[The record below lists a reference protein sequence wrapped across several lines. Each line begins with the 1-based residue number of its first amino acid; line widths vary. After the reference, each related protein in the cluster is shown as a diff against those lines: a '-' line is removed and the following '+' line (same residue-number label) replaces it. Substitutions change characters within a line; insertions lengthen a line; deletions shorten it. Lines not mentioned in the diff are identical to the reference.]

1 MADRLNPADRT
12 VAESDYETKFNRK
25 KEGSESEKNSD
36 VKSQESTP
44 DTNWKGEVKK
54 KTAGK
59 SDRKGV
65 FRFAGRHAGKLRR
78 GSPIAFVAVF
88 IIIGVWYSSVFAPNI
103 LLVNIKEMYTNDLA
117 DATIALDTYYKKI
130 MNYKIGRSNC
140 GDKESIKC
148 KLSTMS
154 RAQKQ
159 AFEKQGF
166 TVLGQK
172 VSEDNLDDQV
182 GNNDLP
188 EERYQ
193 VTAIIPPI
201 QSPGLIATGDMLFLY
216 ANLSSANKSLVYSV
230 FNPKSSFFMD
240 ARYRQVIKQRYN
252 MTKSPTVSGSTEQ
265 AVNKSFDKAVRNGGG
280 IDLYGRPDPK
290 NGISLGALSNP
301 VSLAQLQLFM
311 QPLALQANSFVGL
324 QCAWY
329 SFGKAVT
336 NNAKSAKAAT
346 VARFAMQYLKA
357 ADAIKAGVAEEIPTN
372 VLASKLAQ
380 STFGGY
386 NGPNATDSTM
396 YQSIV
401 FGELPI
407 PSIYGL
413 LFYLDTFDLIAALTP
428 AWSQIMASA
437 AAQGTASNVPGQLVM
452 PPLNLAGGD
461 REYCL
466 GGETLA
472 NHAAIKK
479 DLDTACYPQ
488 IEASATPGFQGTLE
502 GALEVA
508 HETCPP
514 PHYDDKERRQRG
526 EYIIQPSLKVTAETL
541 SPIVAAIFGANSL
554 AWANATSLL
563 FTSQTKG
570 VAASDALFAGTGQI
584 LGDMAMSRGM
594 MPSNA
599 LFMAEYLAHQKD
611 VEKDYEE
618 VARYNARKN
627 PFDPYNKFSFIGSIM
642 RKLTPVYDE
651 KAPLFAT
658 VANVMSLVSDGINRL
673 NPNANAIY
681 YLQPNPFNP
690 LRLSCP
696 DPEYLA
702 ILIMAD
708 TACNVR
714 YSFSRLELAA
724 QIDSVIDYMTD
735 THSDEYQEK
744 IEELTQRLAQTDP
757 EFGGDSLNV
766 GRQLAEVTAVANK
779 PYIDESTGRATP
791 NSEYD
796 KFLQYCVNRQDP
808 WGRSAMHVQY
818 KELSK
823 EQQRDRLE
831 DKAAGI
837 EPISPRDSGDPY
849 QRYPVAGYASITE
862 GASADQDWYTGKK
875 CTEQSEMLTNFRAW
889 TMICSVDGS
898 LSGGTDCT
906 DLDNAP
912 AANYSDAFYLNND
925 ILYTSWY

>member
-1 MADRLNPADRT
+1 MAKNSFNPAEKT
-12 VAESDYETKFNRK
+12 SAESDYESKFNPK
-25 KEGSESEKNSD
+25 KKDGTTENSND
-36 VKSQESTP
+36 VKSQESAP
-44 DTNWKGEVKK
+44 DVNWKGQIK
-54 KTAGK
+54 K
-59 SDRKGV
+59 SDKEASKKGILKLT
-65 FRFAGRHAGKLRR
+65 GRRSGKLRK
-78 GSPIAFVAVF
+78 GSSIIFVVVL
-88 IIIGVWYSSVFAPNI
+88 IMIGVWYSSIFAPNI
-103 LLVNIKEMYTNDLA
+103 LLVNIKEMYTNDLS
-117 DATIALDTYYKKI
+117 DATIALDTYYKKM
-130 MNYKIGRSNC
+130 MNYKIGGSNC
-140 GDKESIKC
+140 GEQESIKC

-166 TVLGQK
+166 TVMGQK
-172 VSEDNLDDQV
+172 VKEDNLDDQAN
-182 GNNDLP
+182 GNDMP

-216 ANLSSANKSLVYSV
+216 AGLSSANKALVYSV
-230 FNPKSSFFMD
+230 FNPKSSFFTD
-240 ARYRQVIKQRYN
+240 ARYKQVIKQRYN
-252 MTKSPTVSGSTEQ
+252 MTKTPTVGGNSEKN
-265 AVNKSFDKAVRNGGG
+265 VNRSFDRAVKDGGG
-280 IDLYGRPDPK
+280 IDIYGRPDPE
-290 NGISLGALSNP
+290 NGISLGALSSP
-301 VSLAQLQLFM
+301 ITIAQLEAYMLIVANQS
-311 QPLALQANSFVGL
+311 NSFVGL
-324 QCAWY
+324 QCSWY
-329 SFGKAVT
+329 SFAKAVT

-357 ADAIKAGVAEEIPTN
+357 ADSIKAGIAEEIPTN
-372 VLASKLAQ
+372 VLASKLAE

-386 NGPNATDSTM
+386 TGPNATDSSM
-396 YQSIV
+396 YKSIV
-401 FGELPI
+401 FGDLPI
-407 PSIYGL
+407 PSIFGL
-413 LFYLDTFDLIAALTP
+413 LYYLDTFDLIAALTP
-428 AWSQIMASA
+428 AWSQIMISA
-437 AAQGTASNVPGQLVM
+437 AAQGAASNVTGQLTM
-452 PPLNLAGGD
+452 PPVNLIGGD

-466 GGETLA
+466 GGEKLT

-488 IEASATPGFQGTLE
+488 IEASATPGLQGALE

-514 PHYDDKERRQRG
+514 PHYDDKEKRQRG
-526 EYIIQPSLKVTAETL
+526 EFIMQPSLKVTTETL
-541 SPIVAAIFGANSL
+541 SPYVAGIFGANVL

-599 LFMAEYLAHQKD
+599 LFMAEYLAKKSE
-611 VEKDYEE
+611 VEKDYDE
-618 VARYNARKN
+618 VAHYNGRKN
-627 PFDPYNKFSFIGSIM
+627 PFDPYNKFSFIGSIL
-642 RKLTPVYDE
+642 RKLTPVYDD
-651 KAPLFAT
+651 KTPLFST
-658 VANVMSLVSDGINRL
+658 IANVMTLVTDGVKRL
-673 NPNANAIY
+673 DPSANAIY
-681 YLQPNPFNP
+681 YLQPDPFNP

-724 QIDSVIDYMTD
+724 DVNTVIDYMTD
-735 THSDEYQEK
+735 THSDEYKEN
-744 IEELTQRLAQTDP
+744 IDELTERLAQADTED
-757 EFGGDSLNV
+757 GDSVNV
-766 GRQLAEVTAVANK
+766 LRQLNEVIAVSEK
-779 PYIDESTGRATP
+779 PYIDKKTGAPTP
-791 NSEYD
+791 ESEYG

-818 KELSK
+818 KALSK
-823 EQQRDRLE
+823 EEQRAKME
-831 DKAAGI
+831 DKKNGV
-837 EPISPRDSGDPY
+837 EPISPYDSGDPY
-849 QRYPVAGYASITE
+849 KVYPIAGFSSITE

-906 DLDNAP
+906 DLDNAT
-912 AANYSDAFYLNND
+912 AANYSDPYYLHND
-925 ILYTSWY
+925 ILYTSW